1 MNVAGAF
8 RRRVLVV
15 DDDPLIREVMT
26 TVLTYSGYSVET
38 AENGQQALE
47 RVGADATSV
56 VLMDLQ
62 MPVMD
67 GLTFLWVARRK
78 GIQVPIVFVTGEEGG
93 AGLAEAVGADGF
105 VHKPFQS
112 SVLLAMV
119 ERFCGQAA

>member
-1 MNVAGAF
+1 MLALATAP
-8 RRRVLVV
+8 RVLVV
-15 DDDPLIREVMT
+15 DDDPMIREVMM
-26 TVLTYSGYSVET
+26 TVLTYSGYAVET

-47 RVGADATSV
+47 AVGSDPTAV
-56 VLMDLQ
+56 VLMDMK

-67 GLTFLWVARRK
+67 GLTFLWVARRQ
-78 GIQVPIVFVTGEEGG
+78 GIRVPIVLLSGDSDG

-105 VHKPFQS
+105 VAKPFRP

>member
-1 MNVAGAF
+1 MQALAPAP
-8 RRRVLVV
+8 RVLVV
-15 DDDPLIREVMT
+15 DDDPMIREVMM
-26 TVLTYSGYSVET
+26 TVLTHSGYAVET

-47 RVGADATSV
+47 AVVSDPTAV

-67 GLTFLWVARRK
+67 GLTFLRVARRQ
-78 GIQVPIVFVTGEEGG
+78 GIRVPIVLFSGNSDG

-105 VHKPFQS
+105 VAKPFRP

>member
-1 MNVAGAF
+1 MLAPATAP
-8 RRRVLVV
+8 RVLVV
-15 DDDPLIREVMT
+15 DDDPLIREAMT
-26 TVLTYSGYSVET
+26 MVLTYSGYAVET

-47 RVGADATSV
+47 AVGSDATAV

-67 GLTFLWVARRK
+67 GLTFLRVARRQ
-78 GIQVPIVFVTGEEGG
+78 GIRVPIVLVGGDLDG
-93 AGLAEAVGADGF
+93 AGLAKAVGADGF
-105 VHKPFQS
+105 VAKPFRP